1 MVEVVDVE
9 VLVEVGGG
17 VGSGDPG
24 LDSSRSMRLA
34 GAIGLGEQ
42 VAVPGPVALNV
53 RLWLPSGP
61 VYGRSAVQPDVVFA
75 LSVPVNVPP
84 VSRGFTAPPSSPVT
98 VPVVPFPMMKTPVTR
113 YLFSPGIGSALAVSP
128 APASGADTGIVV
140 IN

>member
-17 VGSGDPG
+17 VGRGAFG
-24 LDSSRSMRLA
+24 AFASMSMLLA
-34 GAIGLGEQ
+34 EPIGCGEQ
-42 VAVPGPVALNV
+42 VAVPGPVAVNV
-53 RLWLPSGP
+53 KLWFPSGP
-61 VYGRSAVQPDVVFA
+61 VYGRSPVQPDVVLA